1 MLRGGE
7 LQPVVATT
15 VSGVSS
21 ATTSTPQPPP
31 FSTATIDLSVGSK
44 ACGEGKHLWRQCLL
58 ERGGQR
64 QRRSL
69 PRLPAVEAE
78 LVSSPEARAI
88 AASIAR
94 QPATLR
100 ITYRLYHRPQLF
112 PNGLEPFLMPPANV
126 VAGGCPSSVYEVVHG
141 RCRCGV
147 QGGG

>member
-1 MLRGGE
+1 MA
-7 LQPVVATT
+7 AT
-15 VSGVSS
+15 
-21 ATTSTPQPPP
+21 PPR
-31 FSTATIDLSVGSK
+31 AR
-44 ACGEGKHLWRQCLL
+44 W
-58 ERGGQR
+58 QR

-78 LVSSPEARAI
+78 LASSPEARAI

-112 PNGLEPFLMPPANV
+112 PNGFEPFLMPPANV

-141 RCRCGV
+141 RCSCGV

>member
-1 MLRGGE
+1 MT
-7 LQPVVATT
+7 VVAGFASRWGTLA
-15 VSGVSS
+15 SGGSDS
-21 ATTSTPQPPP
+21 LGP
-31 FSTATIDLSVGSK
+31 TIDLSVGSK
-44 ACGEGKHLWRQCLL
+44 ACGEGKHLWRQRLL

-78 LVSSPEARAI
+78 LASSPEARAI

-112 PNGLEPFLMPPANV
+112 PNGFEPFLMPPANV